1 VKKSDVD
8 PTEQDIAAVSAAADR
23 LDAAAEA
30 LDGQRLQEYWNFRY
44 PAEWAATLAEL
55 LPRVPAVVAKLDALQ
70 RAHAARLERELA
82 KLDRLEVLKRATP
95 AVAQERE
102 RLRRLIQSTLQTLK
116 DAARQLERK
125 AAEIRGRDPV
135 WLKSWSLPAI
145 VQADRVDLEG
155 RLGAAEAVELQ
166 LATIKH
172 GWAQLRD
179 LVARSGDT
187 VLPAPEQTIPDEPRS
202 PARSRTV
209 LDEMSAQGRL
219 PS

>member
-1 VKKSDVD
+1 MKKLDED
-8 PTEQDIAAVSAAADR
+8 PTEVAIAAVSAAADR

-30 LDGQRLQEYWNFRY
+30 LDGQRLQEYLTLRY
-44 PAEWAATLAEL
+44 PFAWAATLAEL
-55 LPRVPAVVAKLDALQ
+55 LPRVPAVVAKLDTLQ
-70 RAHAARLERELA
+70 RAHATRLERELA
-82 KLDRLEVLKRATP
+82 KLARLEVLKRATP

-102 RLRRLIQSTLQTLK
+102 RLHRLIQATLQTLK

-135 WLKSWSLPAI
+135 WLKTWSLPAI
-145 VQADRVDLEG
+145 VQADRVDLES
-155 RLGAAEAVELQ
+155 RLGAAEAVVLQ
-166 LATIKH
+166 LDTIKH

-179 LVARSGDT
+179 LVARSGDV
-187 VLPAPEQTIPDEPRS
+187 VLPGPETTIPDEPRP

-219 PS
+219 P